1 MMMFLDDQIK
11 FCFSVWRWF
20 SGGINS
26 RWWHP
31 EHTNSSFSSGCSQ
44 LSQSIFSTWRNIY
57 RSMCSDDRI
66 GRLFWGCRIRNHR
79 WRKDLHN
86 VIPGHRDSSVSGV
99 PVSILPITN
108 TQPTVVRRYIIV
120 HTVHIYPP
128 WYTSEVDPTTHT
140 HKYGIYSMDPA
151 VPSSSSNNNN
161 NNGTTNPTKHKKTS
175 RSNHQNHK
183 NDNENDTTT
192 NTIEVDPIGR
202 TYFYKY
208 IDLYHFTFDSR
219 FDLLDIYIYIYRH
232 STQKEKEGSYQHHS
246 SNKSNDQSSSY

>member
-108 TQPTVVRRYIIV
+108 TQPTVVRRYIV
-120 HTVHIYPP
+120 HTAHIYPP
-128 WYTSEVDPTTHT
+128 WIIWSRPNHT
-140 HKYGIYSMDPA
+140 QVRYIQYGSCC
-151 VPSSSSNNNN
+151 
-161 NNGTTNPTKHKKTS
+161 
-175 RSNHQNHK
+175 
-183 NDNENDTTT
+183 
-192 NTIEVDPIGR
+192 TILIIQQQQQR
-202 TYFYKY
+202 
-208 IDLYHFTFDSR
+208 
-219 FDLLDIYIYIYRH
+219 
-232 STQKEKEGSYQHHS
+232 
-246 SNKSNDQSSSY
+246 NDQSYET